1 MIYRS
6 IEADQCLP
14 LLPGHMIVLLYLK
27 PHSMKQFFVLIALL
41 ALLTGCQT
49 YTFDQPQPR
58 GASAIS
64 SFPDFLQGNYAH
76 RSGPEFLQISDNAV
90 IISSVT
96 QQDSFTMKA
105 TERDTVFTISD
116 TSVLKSYKGYYF
128 LSRLVKDTWMV
139 FSIKP
144 ENNSLVLGRINDSAD
159 IARLKQLAPYHCD
172 STGCVFR
179 PTQRQF
185 IKYIKGDGFR
195 DRDTFDRVIVPNIL

>member
-1 MIYRS
+1 
-6 IEADQCLP
+6 
-14 LLPGHMIVLLYLK
+14 
-27 PHSMKQFFVLIALL
+27 MKQTLALLALL

-49 YTFDQPQPR
+49 YTFDKPQPR
-58 GASAIS
+58 DSAAMPA
-64 SFPDFLQGNYAH
+64 FPDILQGSYAH
-76 RSGPEFLQISDNAV
+76 RAGPELMEISDNAI

-96 QQDSFTMKA
+96 QQDSFTLKA

-116 TSVLKSYKGYYF
+116 TAVLKTYKGYYF
-128 LSRLVKDTWMV
+128 ISRFVKDRWMV

-144 ENNSLVLGRINDSAD
+144 ENNTIVLGKITDSSD

-179 PTQRQF
+179 PSQKQF